1 MNVAAKQ
8 LALACKA
15 ASNGQPEA
23 SDLAAIAGYTIREF
37 KAEELYVR
45 TVALAHNGIDRDN
58 EVFDERFLDTLAA
71 TLKGKG
77 LFEIHPLSWEGDSG
91 MPEGLWFDAYTEG
104 MTFEEARK
112 VLREPGLQFPPDRK
126 DARILFG
133 KFYLPAHSA
142 NEELRVKVDAG
153 LGFASIGFR
162 AQKREPIRDAA
173 GRELQAQRIT
183 GDGEALEASLVWL
196 GAQPGARVIKSA
208 QNRGEKVDPTLK
220 ALVIGL
226 ATALGL
232 SADATPE
239 QVTESVK
246 SLKASQN
253 GVPDARIGKF
263 DSLKAALGTEA
274 TLLDDPARLASQLA
288 DGKAFRDS
296 TVDALVA
303 ADRAS
308 GRIKGDTDAEVAVF
322 KTAYAALPT
331 AALKALHDAAVASG
345 PSGSRLPPS
354 DPHATTK
361 APDNKGGEGKAPALF
376 QAPGFATT

>member
-1 MNVAAKQ
+1 VNVAAKQ
-8 LALACKA
+8 LTLACKA

-23 SDLAAIAGYTIREF
+23 SDLAAIAAYTIREF

-58 EVFDERFLDTLAA
+58 EVFDERFLDTLAT

-77 LFEIHPLSWEGDSG
+77 LFEIHPQSWEGDSG
-91 MPEGLWFDAYTEG
+91 MPEGLWFEAFTES
-104 MTFEEARK
+104 MSFEEARK

-133 KFYLPAHSA
+133 KFYLPAHAA
-142 NEELRVKVDAG
+142 NEGLRVKVDAG

-196 GAQPGARVIKSA
+196 GAQPGARVIKSV
-208 QNRGEKVDPTLK
+208 QNRGDNVDLK
-220 ALVIGL
+220 ALII
-226 ATALGL
+226 ALSAICGL

-246 SLKASQN
+246 SLKASQ
-253 GVPDARIGKF
+253 GGAPDPRVGKF
-263 DSLKAALGTEA
+263 DSLKSALGAEA
-274 TLLDDPARLASQLA
+274 AVLDDPAKLVTLIA
-288 DGKAFRDS
+288 DGKTFRD
-296 TVDALVA
+296 TTIDEIVA

-308 GRIKGDTDAEVAVF
+308 GRIKADTDADLQVF
-322 KTAYAALPT
+322 KSAYAALP
-331 AALKALHDAAVASG
+331 AVALKALHATATAGTVK
-345 PSGSRLPPS
+345 GSQLAPS
-354 DPHATTK
+354 DPNAPTK
-361 APDNKGGEGKAPALF
+361 GTVKEGQGAAPALF
-376 QAPGFATT
+376 QAPGFATA